1 MMILFQMILI
11 SSKNAVLPKTS
22 YIKSIDVFLGTCF
35 VMVFAALLEYAT
47 VGYLSKNTNQ
57 NVDTERSPTRAAS
70 GGAGSGQSVPLYGS
84 KYRNTLFGVN
94 PSDID
99 KYSRVVFPV
108 FFVVC

>member
-11 SSKNAVLPKTS
+11 SSKNAVLPKIS

-35 VMVFAALLEYAT
+35 ILVFAALLEYAT

-57 NVDTERSPTRAAS
+57 NVDTERSPTRATS

-94 PSDID
+94 PSNID